1 MLSSIVMIIDSIL
14 ISFYTSIP
22 ETPGPLIDSIVFTLF
37 VMFFIFSNYV
47 FLRYCKKGAAS
58 DVKPTQGIR
67 EFASKSVVVSQIALS
82 SILVFLIIQILAFE
96 SYDLVLIVSAVY
108 ISHLTAISFLVLL
121 AYQFVRWFVVS
132 KNYLTIGYAFAFC
145 MIILYLITSLAFLS
159 AVLSDRDPAVRMKSI
174 KATVAENSIYGI
186 RFSNLTTLYTYL
198 SIISFLGV
206 WIPSIIMLRTYSAK
220 LGGIGY
226 WTLVSL
232 PLIYFFFPYFGNELG
247 IFDNLLLEYGM
258 QFNFI
263 YYILFS
269 PYKQIGG
276 LLFGIVFWIIASR
289 VKRQNLKIPLRIAG
303 IGMILLFGSAVLHG
317 LTFIVFPPFGLV
329 TISFLSLASY
339 MLLIGIF
346 SAAKEMSKDVLV
358 RREIYKIVGER
369 SDLLGNIGMAELNK
383 MLEKR
388 VSVITSKIKDEIEPL
403 QPEIE
408 ESDYKKFIEDALN
421 ELASNKKQQK

>member
-96 SYDLVLIVSAVY
+96 SYDLILIESAVY
-108 ISHLTAISFLVLL
+108 ISHVAAISFLVLL
-121 AYQFVRWFVVS
+121 AYQFIRWFVVS

-174 KATVAENSIYGI
+174 KAAVAENSIYGI

-206 WIPSIIMLRTYSAK
+206 WIPTIIMLRAYSAK
-220 LGGIGY
+220 VGAIRY
-226 WTLVSL
+226 WALVSL

-247 IFDNLLLEYGM
+247 IFDNLILEYGM

-317 LTFIVFPPFGLV
+317 LTWLVFPPFGLV

-346 SAAKEMSKDVLV
+346 YAAKEMSKDVLV

-403 QPEIE
+403 QSEIE